1 MEFMNNPI
9 ILTTLR
15 LSHIIFGMLWV
26 GFGAVGAWA
35 VHPVA
40 AKMGDKGDSLLR
52 IFYGYSN
59 YNKVF
64 PIAAI
69 VTTLA
74 GIILWGARADGAL
87 LTGFT
92 TNGSVVMGFGA
103 IFGLLAFGH
112 GAGATGRFSGLYAKI
127 AREYE
132 ENGGTNV
139 EALAEA
145 RAKLFTHAN
154 ISAILTVIAAVC
166 MASARYIA

>member
-9 ILTTLR
+9 ILTVLR
-15 LSHIIFGMLWV
+15 LSHIFFGMIWV
-26 GFGAVGAWA
+26 GFGAVGAWV

-40 AKMGDKGDSLLR
+40 EKMSEKGDSLLR
-52 IFYGYSN
+52 VFYGYSN
-59 YNKVF
+59 YNKIF

-74 GIILWGARADGAL
+74 GLILWGVRADGAL

-92 TNGSVVMGFGA
+92 SNGSIVMGFGA
-103 IFGLLAFGH
+103 IIGLLAFGH
-112 GAGATGRFSGLYAKI
+112 GAGATGRFSALYAKA

-132 ENGGTNV
+132 ETGDNAD
-139 EALAEA
+139 ALAEA

-154 ISAILTVIAAVC
+154 ISAILTVIATVC